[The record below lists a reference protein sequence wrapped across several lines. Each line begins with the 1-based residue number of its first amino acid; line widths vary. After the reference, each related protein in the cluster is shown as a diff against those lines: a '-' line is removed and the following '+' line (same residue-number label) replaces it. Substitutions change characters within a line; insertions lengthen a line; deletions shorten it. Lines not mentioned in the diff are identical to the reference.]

1 MPYSLSLMSTTGLL
15 FDQDISLNKRSD
27 SGERIVRLDIQ
38 AIDGKLQEEEQ
49 DNTISS
55 KDRITR
61 IKGCATMWHE
71 NSAEMC
77 EMMKSIFRMDED
89 YCAR

>member
-1 MPYSLSLMSTTGLL
+1 MFTTGLL

-27 SGERIVRLDIQ
+27 SGERIMRVDIH

-49 DNTISS
+49 DSTISS
-55 KDRITR
+55 KDRVTR

-77 EMMKSIFRMDED
+77 EMMKSFFRMDED